1 MAGEEAVDVTYT
13 YDINSILEVEV
24 TVVSTKLKKRMVI
37 KRGDNTMTDE
47 EVENRLKE
55 LSDIKIHPRE
65 DEENKL
71 LLAMGERLYEE
82 SVGEIRDTIDLYIR
96 KFEDILE
103 TQDRYEIEKAAK
115 ELKEILQELNDESYR
130 Y

>member
-1 MAGEEAVDVTYT
+1 
-13 YDINSILEVEV
+13 
-24 TVVSTKLKKRMVI
+24 
-37 KRGDNTMTDE
+37 MTDE